1 VVERLVDNFGV
12 IVHGELVCTS
22 TMEETLSAGR
32 TLEDVYF
39 QYVQRRTVEEFEWI
53 G

>member
-1 VVERLVDNFGV
+1 VERLVHSYAV
-12 IVHGELVCTS
+12 IVHGELVCS
-22 TMEETLSAGR
+22 QTMEETLRSGR

-39 QYVQRRTVEEFEWI
+39 RYVQRRTVEKFEWI